1 MSAKYIAVDMGAESG
16 RLVLGNIGDGR
27 LEIKELHRFK
37 TQGTEIHGHL
47 YWDVLRFY
55 DEIIGGIKSNANA
68 FKGEPIDGIGVDTW
82 GVDFVILDEH
92 DNLLGMP
99 YHYRDAEMNAALPSL
114 LDTIPRDEIYEKT
127 GIQFMSLNT
136 IVKLHALVKGN
147 HACMIDGKSFL
158 MMPDYFNF
166 LLTGEKKIEYTD
178 ASTTQLLDAK
188 SKDWYLPFFET
199 LGINPEMFTSPVMP
213 GAVLGDVT
221 PALRDRMGV
230 EKATVHLTTSHDTAS
245 AVVGCPL
252 TSKNSAYLSSGT
264 WSLLGM
270 ELDSPILTKQ
280 ALEMNFTN
288 EGGYGGTIRLLKN
301 IAGMWLLQQS
311 KTKWEQDNSVQLDY
325 EWIMKE
331 AKKNEAS
338 GSLVNPDQERFLNPP
353 NMLEAI
359 RDACKETGQ
368 VPPKSFGQFA
378 ATIFSSLALRYRH
391 VIAML
396 SELSGTTIDYFH
408 VVGGGSKNRLLCQY
422 TADATGIPV
431 LAGPDEATSIG
442 NIIVQAISNG
452 EITGVQEGRGI
463 VATSFPPLL
472 YEPQDPDRWTR
483 LYDEKY
489 VPMFIEPLGARFKRK
504 ENGKK

>member
-1 MSAKYIAVDMGAESG
+1 MKSSAGA
-16 RLVLGNIGDGR
+16 LNGD
-27 LEIKELHRFK
+27 
-37 TQGTEIHGHL
+37 
-47 YWDVLRFY
+47 
-55 DEIIGGIKSNANA
+55 
-68 FKGEPIDGIGVDTW
+68 PIDGIGVDTW

-99 YHYRDAEMNAALPSL
+99 YHYRDTEMNAAFLSL

-127 GIQFMSLNT
+127 GIQFMTLNT

-147 HACMIDGKSFL
+147 HACMAQGKTFL
-158 MMPDYFNF
+158 MMPDYFNY

-178 ASTTQLLDAK
+178 ASTTQLLDATT
-188 SKDWYLPFFET
+188 KDWYMPFFEK
-199 LGINPEMFTSPVMP
+199 LDIHPDMFTSPVMP
-213 GAVLGDVT
+213 GSVLGDVV

-230 EKATVHLTTSHDTAS
+230 NKATVHLTTSHDTAS

-252 TSKNSAYLSSGT
+252 SSKRSAYISSGT

-270 ELDSPILTKQ
+270 ELDSPILTKK

-288 EGGYGGTIRLLKN
+288 EGGFGGTIRLLKN

-311 KTKWEQDNSVQLDY
+311 KNKWEQENAVQMDY

-331 AKKNEAS
+331 AQKNETFE
-338 GSLVNPDQERFLNPP
+338 SLVNPDQERFLNPQ
-353 NMLEAI
+353 NMLDAI
-359 RDACKETGQ
+359 REACMETGQ
-368 VPPKSFGQFA
+368 EPPTTFGEFA

-391 VIAML
+391 VLSML
-396 SELSGTTIDYFH
+396 AELAGTSIDTLH

-422 TADATGIPV
+422 TADATGVPV
-431 LAGPDEATSIG
+431 YAGPDEATSIG

-452 EITGVQEGRGI
+452 EINGLQAGREL
-463 VATSFPPLL
+463 VAASFPPRA
-472 YEPQDPDRWTR
+472 YEPRDQDRWNR

-489 VPMFIEPLGARFKRK
+489 MPLFIEH
-504 ENGKK
+504 

>member
-1 MSAKYIAVDMGAESG
+1 MRDIKEHLIMCGNYIAVDMGAESG
-16 RLVLGNIGDGR
+16 RLVLGKISEGK
-27 LEIKELHRFK
+27 LSIKELHRFK

-55 DEIIGGIKSNANA
+55 DEIISGIKSSASI
-68 FKGEPIDGIGVDTW
+68 FKEESIDGIGVDTW

-114 LDTIPRDEIYEKT
+114 LGTIPRDEIYRKT
-127 GIQFMSLNT
+127 GIQFMSLNS

-147 HACMIDGKSFL
+147 YACMSGKTFL

-178 ASTTQLLDAK
+178 ASTTQLLDAMT
-188 SKDWYLPFFET
+188 KDWYLPFFET
-199 LGINPEMFTSPVMP
+199 LGINPGMFTSPVMP
-213 GAVLGDVT
+213 GAMLGDVT
-221 PALRDRMGV
+221 PALLDRMGV

-252 TSKNSAYLSSGT
+252 SSKNSAYLSSGT

-280 ALEMNFTN
+280 ALDMNFTN
-288 EGGYGGTIRLLKN
+288 EGGFGSTIRLLKN

-311 KTKWEQDNSVQLDY
+311 KTKWEQDNGVQLDY
-325 EWIMKE
+325 GWIMQE
-331 AKKNEAS
+331 AKKNEQF
-338 GSLVNPDQERFLNPP
+338 GSLVNPDHERFLNPV
-353 NMLEAI
+353 NMLDAI
-359 RDACKETGQ
+359 RDACVETGQ
-368 VPPKSFGQFA
+368 APPKTFGQFA
-378 ATIFSSLALRYRH
+378 ATIFTSLALRYRH
-391 VIAML
+391 VFAML
-396 SELSGTTIDYFH
+396 SELTSTTIDYLH
-408 VVGGGSKNRLLCQY
+408 VVGGGSKNSLLCQY
-422 TADATGIPV
+422 TADATGVPV

-452 EITGVQEGRGI
+452 EIAGVQEGREL
-463 VATSFPPLL
+463 VAASFPPRL
-472 YEPQDPDRWTR
+472 YEPQNQDRWTR
-483 LYDEKY
+483 LYEEKY
-489 VPMFIEPLGARFKRK
+489 VPMFIEK
-504 ENGKK
+504 